1 MSAGSWT
8 RWRRQ
13 AWAVAR
19 HELGRALLG
28 RRVLPVLLLV
38 AMPLSLA
45 GLRALFLPG
54 SQRADL
60 SHSTADFAQMFA
72 LFHLRFVVFFACA
85 LLFAKLF
92 RGEILERSLHYSL
105 LAPVRRE
112 VLVAGKYVGGVIAAW
127 LVLLSTT
134 ALTFVLFHLPH
145 GAAGIQQLLS
155 PTGASHLAG
164 YLAVVALACCAYGAL
179 FLLAG
184 LYFGN
189 PMVPGL
195 LFLGWEVATPFL
207 PPALKALSVVHYLSS
222 LLPVPPS
229 LGPLALLS
237 RPIDPWL
244 AGLGLL
250 AATAV
255 LLVLAVRKARRLEV
269 TYAAE

>member
-1 MSAGSWT
+1 MSDA
-8 RWRRQ
+8 RRPLWRRQ
-13 AWAVAR
+13 FWAVAR
-19 HELGRALLG
+19 HELGRTVFS

-45 GLRALFLPG
+45 GLRALFLPAG
-54 SQRADL
+54 QRLDL
-60 SHSTADFAQMFA
+60 GHSTADFAQMFA

-85 LLFAKLF
+85 VLFAKLF

-105 LAPVRRE
+105 LAPLDRA
-112 VLVAGKYVGGVIAAW
+112 VLVAGKYVGGLMAAW
-127 LVLLSTT
+127 LLLLPAT

-145 GAAGIQQLLS
+145 GTAGLRQVLS
-155 PTGASHLAG
+155 ATGAAHLAG

-184 LYFGN
+184 LYFSN
-189 PMVPGL
+189 PMVPAL

-207 PPALKALSVVHYLSS
+207 PPALKALSFVHYLSS

-229 LGPLALLS
+229 LGPLALLT
-237 RPIDPWL
+237 RPVDPWL
-244 AGLGLL
+244 AGCGLL
-250 AATAV
+250 AATTV